1 MHPFELAPPG
11 REVVPGL
18 PGIPSSI
25 CGDNSGRGRALPWQI
40 FNVGETGL
48 FWEKMFSR
56 TYVSK
61 EEEMMLVLKLKR
73 AGLHS
78 NLGEDASRECR
89 LNLLLVI
96 LLNRWS
102 LPFTPFCLRVENIT
116 NVIPGVLHPFHFRT
130 VHPSSSSA
138 GIHVPQCSWSTHDLQ
153 RTHLYIWSATG
164 CTSLSTQTF
173 GLDVFNPGHVFTSLV

>member
-1 MHPFELAPPG
+1 M
-11 REVVPGL
+11 PGL
-18 PGIPSSI
+18 PGIPSST
-25 CGDNSGRGRALPWQI
+25 CGDHSERGRALPWQI

-73 AGLHS
+73 AGLHA
-78 NLGEDASRECR
+78 NLGEDSSRECR

-102 LPFTPFCLRVENIT
+102 LPFTPFCLRVENVT

-130 VHPSSSSA
+130 VHPLFFQCRHSCSPVSC
-138 GIHVPQCSWSTHDLQ
+138 VPQ
-153 RTHLYIWSATG
+153 RTHLYLWSSTG

-173 GLDVFNPGHVFTSLV
+173 SLDVFNPGHVFTSLV